1 MSPSQKAVWKKPV
14 MWLRCGNAP
23 LPGVWRHC
31 FKMHGCR
38 SAVYKELR
46 HFEACC
52 YYRLDNFKMFLSWK
66 SSLLGKRKIRGVIFT
81 IQCFWFQ
88 PAWQSIQLCVCA
100 CYAWSSTC
108 ILTNTQCAFAELS
121 EAHLLCS
128 CSTEPTLQA
137 LSLCVFLGNSHSL
150 FTFAFLH
157 CDSHQNNIAP
167 APLET
172 DCQAFLFKVA
182 WSKD

>member
-1 MSPSQKAVWKKPV
+1 MSPSQKALWKKSV

-31 FKMHGCR
+31 FKMHDCR

-81 IQCFWFQ
+81 IQFFWFQ

-108 ILTNTQCAFAELS
+108 ILTNTQCAFAELN